1 MQRDLRQTEFAGQI
15 AGPLFRLERGLGLV
29 PGWVIGTM
37 NHEPLCC
44 EFPEIKNL
52 KP

>member
-15 AGPLFRLERGLGLV
+15 ASAFFRLERGLGLV
-29 PGWVIGTM
+29 LAWVIGPV

-44 EFPEIKNL
+44 EYP